1 MHLKKLSSKRSQ
13 CILFI
18 FSVPIISH
26 PPFLPQFSISFP
38 VSFPY
43 ALHLKRDETLT
54 CGTRESLTY
63 GIGESLTPFE
73 VVGTAKN
80 GMNFEAFRM
89 GRLAVIWVSSAL
101 HQRLKTRCFYLKI
114 GIVA

>member
-1 MHLKKLSSKRSQ
+1 ML
-13 CILFI
+13 
-18 FSVPIISH
+18 
-26 PPFLPQFSISFP
+26 
-38 VSFPY
+38 Y
-43 ALHLKRDETLT
+43 LKRGETLT
-54 CGTRESLTY
+54 YGTRESLTY

-89 GRLAVIWVSSAL
+89 GQLAVIWVSSAL